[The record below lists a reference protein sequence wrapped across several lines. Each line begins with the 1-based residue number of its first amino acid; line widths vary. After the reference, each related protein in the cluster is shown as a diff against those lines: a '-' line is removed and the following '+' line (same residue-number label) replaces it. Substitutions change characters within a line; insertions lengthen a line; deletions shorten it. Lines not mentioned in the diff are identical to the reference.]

1 MTECG
6 RMLPCAL
13 CLDAETCP
21 LDKTS
26 HNMWLLDQRLARIQR
41 RVLVLSNKGGVG
53 KSTVAANLAAALAAQ
68 GNRVGLADCDISGP
82 SIPRMFGLVETRMRI
97 TAQGTIPPEPIPGL
111 KVASLGFLLSDPDEP
126 VMWRDAF
133 KQEYLEQLFNGVAWG
148 DLDWLIVDMPPGT
161 GGELIGVVEL
171 LMRVD
176 GAVIVTTPQE
186 VALQD
191 ARRAIN
197 GCRDSNVPIL
207 GIVENM
213 SGLACPHCGGE
224 IHPFAAGGAAA
235 TAEKMGVPVL
245 GQVPLDPSAV
255 ILADAGMQVVLAA
268 PDGPSGRAL
277 LQVAASVERV
287 LAAMT
292 SQPPSDMHQ
301 GVAP

>member
-13 CLDAETCP
+13 CLDSQTCQF
-21 LDKTS
+21 DKTS
-26 HNMWLLDQRLARIQR
+26 HAMWLLDQRLSRIKR

-53 KSTVAANLAAALAAQ
+53 KSTVAANLAAALAHAGHQ
-68 GNRVGLADCDISGP
+68 VGLADCDISGP
-82 SIPRMFGLVETRMRI
+82 SIPRMFGLVNTRMRI
-97 TAQGTIPPEPIPGL
+97 SEEGAVPPEPIPGL

-126 VMWRDAF
+126 VMWRDPF
-133 KQEYLEQLFNGVAWG
+133 KQEFLEQLFNGVVWG

-161 GGELIGVVEL
+161 GGELIGTIEL

-197 GCRDSNVPIL
+197 GCRDSAVPIL

-224 IHPFAAGGAAA
+224 IHPFTMGGAQA
-235 TAEKMGVPVL
+235 TAEQMGVPLL
-245 GQVPLDPSAV
+245 GKVPLDPGAV
-255 ILADAGMQVVLAA
+255 LLADEGRQAVLAA
-268 PDGPSGRAL
+268 PDGPAGRAL
-277 LQVAASVERV
+277 LQVVAA
-287 LAAMT
+287 
-292 SQPPSDMHQ
+292 
-301 GVAP
+301 VAKALNVTVS